1 MSLPEKSVVPN
12 DPAAAATSMF
22 PPMDVIRAESPG
34 EGPPPAA
41 IPNPRRSRVG
51 CLGPNMEGVP
61 NISSFKPE
69 PPSQGRPSPRPAAND
84 APSVSIC
91 LPLHS
96 CCPLEETTSL
106 LLLRPSEQPF
116 VVTLWRTWPVGAMEQ
131 TAFDLDQA
139 GQRLTS
145 RGSLQGREIWFLW
158 TMAEVLFQVS
168 SREPWIETSKTE
180 GTAGV
185 DCGVTGGGGGG
196 AMVGCGGGE
205 DDGGTGSSSALGA
218 AISV

>member
-51 CLGPNMEGVP
+51 CLGPNTEGVP

-69 PPSQGRPSPRPAAND
+69 PPSQGRPSPRPA
-84 APSVSIC
+84 SVSIC

-96 CCPLEETTSL
+96 CCPLEGEDEETIPSP
-106 LLLRPSEQPF
+106 LRNDEFP
-116 VVTLWRTWPVGAMEQ
+116 
-131 TAFDLDQA
+131 

-158 TMAEVLFQVS
+158 TMAELQLPVKLVITVVS
-168 SREPWIETSKTE
+168 STTCL
-180 GTAGV
+180 GV
-185 DCGVTGGGGGG
+185 DPAGFVPGFS
-196 AMVGCGGGE
+196 
-205 DDGGTGSSSALGA
+205 GSTA
-218 AISV
+218 